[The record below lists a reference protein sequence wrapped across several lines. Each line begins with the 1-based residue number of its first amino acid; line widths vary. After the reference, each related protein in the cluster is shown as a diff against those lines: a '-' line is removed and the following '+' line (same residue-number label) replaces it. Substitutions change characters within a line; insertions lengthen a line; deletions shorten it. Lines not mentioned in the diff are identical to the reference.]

1 METERKTAFITGGS
15 RGIGRAIARRLAKD
29 GFNIVINYSKSDR
42 SAEEVVR
49 EVKEYGVEAMAIKCD
64 VSKYD
69 EVEKAIDKIVEEFGS
84 IDVVVNNAGISLRA
98 LVTETTEEQWER
110 VINTNLKGAF
120 LCSRRAL
127 PAMITNKAGRI
138 INISSVWGLYGA
150 SYEAIYATAKGGLI
164 SFSQSL
170 AREVGPS
177 GITVNA
183 IAPGAIDTEM
193 LSQELD
199 TDEMNSLIEEI
210 PVGRL
215 GKSEEVAA
223 ACIYLASDTSSYING
238 QVLRLDG
245 GWKA

>member
-84 IDVVVNNAGISLRA
+84 IDVVVNNAGITKDNLI
-98 LVTETTEEQWER
+98 LKMDENEWDQ
-110 VINTNLKGAF
+110 VIDVNLKGTFNVIKFA
-120 LCSRRAL
+120 SKY
-127 PAMITNKAGRI
+127 MIKKRKGKI
-138 INISSVWGLYGA
+138 INITSVVGLMGNAGQANYAA
-150 SYEAIYATAKGGLI
+150 SKAGMIGLTKSVAKE
-164 SFSQSL
+164 L
-170 AREVGPS
+170 ASR

-183 IAPGAIDTEM
+183 VAPGFIETDMTSVLKDEIKEKM
-193 LSQELD
+193 LKSIPLKRAGKPEDVAEL
-199 TDEMNSLIEEI
+199 
-210 PVGRL
+210 
-215 GKSEEVAA
+215 VAF
-223 ACIYLASDTSSYING
+223 LASPASDYITG
-238 QVLRLDG
+238 QVINVDG
-245 GWKA
+245 GMVM

>member
-84 IDVVVNNAGISLRA
+84 IDVVVNNAGITKDNLILKMDES
-98 LVTETTEEQWER
+98 EWDQ
-110 VINTNLKGAF
+110 VIDVNLKGTFNVIKFA
-120 LCSRRAL
+120 SKY
-127 PAMITNKAGRI
+127 MIKKRKGKI
-138 INISSVWGLYGA
+138 INITSVVGLMGNAGQANYAA
-150 SYEAIYATAKGGLI
+150 SKAGMIGLTKSVAKE
-164 SFSQSL
+164 L
-170 AREVGPS
+170 ASR

-183 IAPGAIDTEM
+183 VAPGFIETDMTSVLKDEIKEKM
-193 LSQELD
+193 LKSIPLKRAGKPEDVAEL
-199 TDEMNSLIEEI
+199 
-210 PVGRL
+210 
-215 GKSEEVAA
+215 VAF
-223 ACIYLASDTSSYING
+223 LASPASDYITG
-238 QVLRLDG
+238 QVINVDG
-245 GWKA
+245 GMVM